1 MSWLF
6 RLLLS
11 GTFPQPFFVF
21 YDSGIWWLQSESI
34 LILNFTHLQLDL
46 IIFSCEEMCMNPGVA
61 GADGV
66 GKDGIHFYFTYP
78 LVDIIY

>member
-1 MSWLF
+1 MTTVRIHPDF
-6 RLLLS
+6 K
-11 GTFPQPFFVF
+11 F
-21 YDSGIWWLQSESI
+21 YSPPVG
-34 LILNFTHLQLDL
+34 L

-61 GADGV
+61 GDDGV